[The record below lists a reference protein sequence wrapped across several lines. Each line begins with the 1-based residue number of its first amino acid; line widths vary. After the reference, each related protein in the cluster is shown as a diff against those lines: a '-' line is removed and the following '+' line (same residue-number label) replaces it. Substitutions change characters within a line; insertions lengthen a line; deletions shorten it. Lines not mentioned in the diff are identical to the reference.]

1 MSLLIRSVAPVES
14 KAGAYQSDN
23 DTMGSSEEIQLM
35 IAAASGTGG
44 LSRDAVESLGSLAMG
59 IGGSQRRLEH
69 VLENLDVKDPMEL
82 KKLRRMQASLERSE
96 FLD

>member
-1 MSLLIRSVAPVES
+1 
-14 KAGAYQSDN
+14 
-23 DTMGSSEEIQLM
+23 MGSSEEIQLM